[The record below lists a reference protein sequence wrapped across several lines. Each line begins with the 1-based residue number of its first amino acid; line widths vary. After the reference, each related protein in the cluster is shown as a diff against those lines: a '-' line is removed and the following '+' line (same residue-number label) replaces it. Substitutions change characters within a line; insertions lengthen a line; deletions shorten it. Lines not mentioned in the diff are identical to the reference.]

1 MNEELALEKGLIH
14 LPSGYLLICKVFL
27 SKCIHDIN
35 KPTFETHLPP
45 SEIWEEDPVDH
56 TFLNV
61 CIGKSIIL
69 GCSKLFQS
77 QRSRSQ
83 IKNMVYF

>member
-61 CIGKSIIL
+61 CIGEIYYFRVLKAVSE
-69 GCSKLFQS
+69 SKK
-77 QRSRSQ
+77 Q
-83 IKNMVYF
+83 IPN